1 MKARIM
7 STELRSEVLAVL
19 KKSRVGMTSSQIHE
33 AVNLGVALPRVTAA
47 LNELRKEGIVSGDQ
61 NRPRAWFFA
70 QNKPY
75 APAYI
80 STPRVKRFDW
90 THETYVPPPQPALR
104 PHSMDFKNC
113 PSVGAP

>member
-90 THETYVPPPQPALR
+90 THETYVPPPSPALR
-104 PHSMDFKNC
+104 AGALDYQRCK
-113 PSVGAP
+113 SVGTP